1 MQKGRV
7 TISTD
12 ENYVEGTKKIAA
24 LWGAD
29 AIRDCDGT
37 HLPKNALEIGT
48 RCTTPNSWCVATM
61 RGQTSTRTNCRAC
74 CL

>member
-24 LWGAD
+24 LWG
-29 AIRDCDGT
+29 R
-37 HLPKNALEIGT
+37 T
-48 RCTTPNSWCVATM
+48 RYATATARICPRTP
-61 RGQTSTRTNCRAC
+61 
-74 CL
+74 

>member
-29 AIRDCDGT
+29 AIRD
-37 HLPKNALEIGT
+37 
-48 RCTTPNSWCVATM
+48 
-61 RGQTSTRTNCRAC
+61 
-74 CL
+74 